1 MAMRSSLASVVR
13 SVLAVV
19 LGYAVIAAGTVGAVF
34 SGLAGGM
41 VAGSVAPRAP
51 VLHALGIWIVLAIDT
66 AAVIAKGSGPVWF
79 DLAGSGILAVT
90 AVIGGAL
97 IAWRKAPAPKS
108 QTSVR
113 RRLLGVKAGVSP
125 HASNFWRELP
135 RGGRGGTPYG
145 TVARDRACR

>member
-19 LGYAVIAAGTVGAVF
+19 LGYAVIAAGTILTFNVIVGQISVASPPSQLLAGTVGAVF

-108 QTSVR
+108 QTSV
-113 RRLLGVKAGVSP
+113 
-125 HASNFWRELP
+125 
-135 RGGRGGTPYG
+135 
-145 TVARDRACR
+145 